1 MTPNRSP
8 WLAELN
14 RIRETSPLAQSES
27 ADVVIVGGGIAGA
40 VTAYFILKD
49 TEHSVMILEADKVAH
64 GATGHNAGQITS
76 YFERPF
82 ESIVQE
88 FGLDMAVAGQRDV
101 ELAWDLIQDIQTSA
115 KLETPLH
122 RFTGFA
128 GCTMLDQFLVY
139 LQENTRRIEGGL
151 QPEALYI
158 ADDTPWKKDIP
169 EKYSTM
175 YAVVTKEEI
184 QAMLDTRNDDYCAV
198 VASPKG
204 CMNSA
209 RFTEEVIGYLHATY
223 PKRFVLHEETV
234 VEEVTLYED
243 SAHIQAG
250 THVVQA
256 KRVVLAT
263 NGFEQFHITNTV
275 GVDIDS
281 TFHHLVTGR
290 IGYMAAYIEDTPEPP
305 TAISY
310 LPKRDT
316 PSGDPTGEAYFY
328 LTRRPHQTHATEKAL
343 VCVGG
348 PDQPLPNLAIYSRA
362 DTCRDDIKDDI
373 DEFLKETYAPYPTDH
388 KGYEFCWHGLMGYT
402 PGGLRRIGVEPCNT
416 VLLYNLGCNGVG
428 ILPSVYGGKRIA
440 DILSGKEVS
449 PSIFDPLDQRKRT

>member
-8 WLAELN
+8 WLSELN
-14 RIRETSPLAQSES
+14 RIREASPLVQSES
-27 ADVVIVGGGIAGA
+27 SDIVIVGGGIAGA
-40 VTAYFILKD
+40 VTAYFTLKNTD
-49 TEHSVMILEADKVAH
+49 YTVMLLEADKVAH

-88 FGLDMAVAGQRDV
+88 FGLDLAVAGQRDV
-101 ELAWDLIQDIQTSA
+101 ESAWELIQEMQTDA
-115 KLETPLH
+115 KLQTPLH
-122 RFTGFA
+122 RFTGFS

-139 LQENTRRIEGGL
+139 LQENARRIEGGL
-151 QPEALYI
+151 QPETLYV
-158 ADDTPWKKDIP
+158 ADDTPWRNDIP
-169 EKYSTM
+169 GKYSGV
-175 YAVVTKEEI
+175 YAVVPREEI
-184 QAMLDTRNDDYCAV
+184 RIMLDTHNNDYCAV

-209 RFTEEVIGYLHATY
+209 RFTEEIIGYLHATY

-234 VEEVTLYED
+234 VEEVTLLQNSVRIRSGE
-243 SAHIQAG
+243 
-250 THVVQA
+250 HVVETG
-256 KRVVLAT
+256 RVVLAT
-263 NGFEQFHITNTV
+263 NGFEQFHIVNLA
-275 GVDIDS
+275 GEDIDS
-281 TFHHLVTGR
+281 SFHHLVTGR
-290 IGYMAAYIEDTPEPP
+290 IGYMAAYIEDAPEPP

-310 LPKRDT
+310 LPKREVS
-316 PSGDPTGEAYFY
+316 SGDPTGEAYFY
-328 LTRRPHQTHATEKAL
+328 LTRRPHQTQITEKTL

-362 DTCRDDIKDDI
+362 DTCRDDIKETI
-373 DEFLKETYAPYPTDH
+373 DEFLKETYAPYPIDH

-402 PGGLRRIGVEPCNT
+402 PGGLRRIGVEPCNP

-440 DILSGKEVS
+440 DILSGKKLA
-449 PSIFDPLDQRKRT
+449 PSIFDPIDQRKST